1 MTAPLRALIGAL
13 VLLALAG
20 TPALAQPKTDVITLA
35 NGDRIT
41 GEIVRLSRGR
51 LELKTDDAGTIYIEW
66 DIVVRLQST
75 RQFEVETNT
84 RQRLY
89 GELATP
95 NDRRL
100 QIGEIPTPLPLDE
113 VTQITPIN
121 AGFWAKLEGELDAGF
136 SYTKSSGVAQ
146 INLNGDVRYRR
157 PEFLVH
163 LNGSATLTDQGD
175 IDEADD
181 RAAIELAYARY
192 RGPNWFISGATRFE
206 SNESLGLK
214 LRSQIGG
221 LIGRRLISTNYAQM
235 QAGAGI
241 VGNDEQGVD
250 ADATQNLEG
259 LLSFTTSYY
268 SYDGSKTNLD
278 FSFQYYPSLSN
289 WGRQR
294 VQLDTSFKRDLFK
307 DVYAS
312 TNFFFTF
319 DSAPPNPNAA
329 RSDLGITFSLGWS
342 F

>member
-1 MTAPLRALIGAL
+1 MARLRTVLGVIMLI
-13 VLLALAG
+13 ALAG
-20 TPALAQPKTDVITLA
+20 TPAWAQPKTDVITLA

-41 GEIVRLSRGR
+41 GEIVRMVRGR

-66 DIVVRLQST
+66 DIVVRIQAT
-75 RQFEVETNT
+75 RQFEVETMT
-84 RQRLY
+84 RQRIY
-89 GELATP
+89 GALATP
-95 NDRRL
+95 ADRRL
-100 QIGEIPTPLPLDE
+100 QIGDVPTPLPLDE
-113 VTQITPIN
+113 ITQITPIN
-121 AGFWAKLEGELDAGF
+121 AGFWKKLEGAVNAGF

-146 INLNGDVRYRR
+146 INLSGNVRYRR
-157 PEFLVH
+157 PEFVVH
-163 LNGSATLTDQGD
+163 LSGSATLTDQS
-175 IDEADD
+175 DEDQADD
-181 RAAIELAYARY
+181 RSAVELAYARY

-206 SNESLGLK
+206 NNESLGLE

-221 LIGRRLISTNYAQM
+221 LIGRRLLSTNLAQM

-250 ADATQNLEG
+250 TEATQNIEG
-259 LLSFTTSYY
+259 LFSFTTSYY

-294 VQLDTSFKRDLFK
+294 VQLDNSLKRDIYK
-307 DVYAS
+307 DLNAAMTLY
-312 TNFFFTF
+312 FTF
-319 DSAPPNPNAA
+319 DSAPPNPSAA